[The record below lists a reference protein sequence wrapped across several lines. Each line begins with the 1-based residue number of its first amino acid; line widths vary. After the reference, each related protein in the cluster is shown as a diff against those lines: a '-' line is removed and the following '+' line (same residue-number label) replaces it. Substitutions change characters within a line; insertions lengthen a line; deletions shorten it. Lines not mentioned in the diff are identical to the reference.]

1 MTTEEEKGRKGE
13 EETDFLPVIDA
24 EVVEAQPLIVN
35 VTEDETVIPGRSKF
49 AKSDEDETIIPARK
63 RIGQKVEIPIENPR
77 TQIQNQR
84 VYLLLPF
91 IFLTVTLLGGLRL
104 SAPGSDVVFWRPA
117 LFCLISAAIL
127 MILFFRAGL
136 ISLKGWF
143 TEDFTALKN
152 VANGA
157 VLVTLFAASAQIF
170 NALLPEQGLPF
181 WVFAFC
187 FFWTLWNN
195 LFADFDVRKLLRS
208 LGALF
213 GLAFVVKYLV
223 LANLAAPAADGWLQG
238 ILQNPTQEAFTWLLN
253 LPRFS
258 AGTGYI
264 QFFTVTFYL
273 LGLYL
278 LPNTSKTK
286 S

>member
-1 MTTEEEKGRKGE
+1 MTEEEKRRNGE
-13 EETDFLPVIDA
+13 DEIELLPVIDG
-24 EVVEAQPLIVN
+24 EIVESPPLVVN
-35 VTEDETVIPGRSKF
+35 VTEDDTVVPRKNKI
-49 AKSDEDETIIPARK
+49 AKSDEDETVIPAKR
-63 RIGQKVEIPIENPR
+63 RIGKKVEIEIQNPKS
-77 TQIQNQR
+77 QIQNQKI
-84 VYLLLPF
+84 YLLLPF
-91 IFLTVTLLGGLRL
+91 IFLTVALLGGLRL
-104 SAPGSDVVFWRPA
+104 VSPGNDFVFWRPA
-117 LFCLISAAIL
+117 LFCLLSAALL
-127 MILFFRAGL
+127 MVLFFRAGL
-136 ISLKGWF
+136 ITVDGWF
-143 TEDFTALKN
+143 SEDFSALKN

-195 LFADFDVRKLLRS
+195 LFADFDVKKLLRS

-213 GLAFVVKYLV
+213 GLAFVVKYLI
-223 LANLAAPAADGWLQG
+223 LANLAAPASESWLQG

-264 QFFTVTFYL
+264 QFFTVAFYL
-273 LGLYL
+273 LGLFL
-278 LPNTSKTK
+278 LPNSSKTTN
-286 S
+286 